1 MIILNTKK
9 TFIKSA
15 CALALLSAS
24 LGTIATTVHATETG
38 QAKIENSKQTTVDK
52 NNPGYKEIGGTK
64 HGVTDEF
71 VDIKTQGDLDKIITE
86 KGSDLSGINL
96 RFQNTES
103 LVFPAGV
110 YKFVSNTN
118 WSFPESSKGN
128 IDFSK
133 AVFALDSNVEFA
145 WTYNGNH
152 ATNGK
157 NQEISGVTVYG
168 TPDSFVIDK
177 NGKKTDSINLMRN
190 SLLNAQHITFKDWTT
205 NATAQHGPL
214 FNIEG
219 SQDITI
225 DNLVSQGV
233 GRESYTKANR
243 ESLNNSTKDTDK
255 DFANVIKISNV
266 DKYDNTRT
274 NTKQWAGVFVKPK
287 TDKLVSE
294 NITITNSTFKGYEG
308 KTGHSII
315 NNADDKI
322 VLPFG
327 GNIKSVKSD
336 QAYKNIVI
344 SNNKLD
350 HTMDFS
356 DKPTDVSYDPIALY
370 LGGKTTARD
379 DIKVTGNQITNYEGP
394 KTGLGTI
401 KENGN
406 YITWTVSDETPKP
419 AETPKPVEP
428 PKVETPKVETPKV
441 ETPKVEAPKVE
452 EPKVEEPKVEEP
464 KVETPKAEEPKV
476 ETPKVE
482 EPKVEEPKVE
492 EPKVEEPKAEEPKVE
507 TPKTEAKPEVK
518 PDVKPET
525 KPSTLEPKS
534 EPKSDFTTAQTPSQT
549 PAKQELPKTNDIKT
563 PLTISGIILATAG
576 LVTLGYRKF
585 FGKN

>member
-38 QAKIENSKQTTVDK
+38 QAKIENTSQSTTVDK
-52 NNPGYKEIGGTK
+52 KNPTYKYIQGKRYSVAEEI
-64 HGVTDEF
+64 
-71 VDIKTQGDLDKIITE
+71 VDIKTQSDLDNIVKE
-86 KGSDLSGINL
+86 KGSELTGANL
-96 RFQNTES
+96 RFQNTEN

-110 YKFVSNTN
+110 YKFAGNTK
-118 WSFPESSKGN
+118 WAFPEASKGN

-133 AVFALDSNVEFA
+133 AVFALDNKTEFI
-145 WTYNGNH
+145 WTYNGDH
-152 ATNGK
+152 STNGK
-157 NQEISGVTVYG
+157 NQEISGVTVFG
-168 TPDSFVIDK
+168 TPDSFVIGQDR
-177 NGKKTDSINLMRN
+177 KKTEDVNYMRN
-190 SLLNAQHITFKDWTT
+190 SLMNAQHITFKDWTA
-205 NATAQHGPL
+205 NATSKYGPL

-219 SQDITI
+219 SQNITI
-225 DNLVSQGV
+225 DNLTAQGV
-233 GRESYTKANR
+233 GNKAFTKEEREAFNTA
-243 ESLNNSTKDTDK
+243 KDSDTSM
-255 DFANVIKISNV
+255 ATAIKISNV
-266 DKYDNTRT
+266 DKFDSNQTE
-274 NTKQWAGVFVKPK
+274 KPEWKGLFVKPK
-287 TDKLVSE
+287 TDHMQSE

-315 NNADDKI
+315 DNADDKI
-322 VLPFG
+322 SLPFS
-327 GNIKSVKSD
+327 GNIKSEKSD
-336 QAYKNIVI
+336 LPYKNIVI

-350 HTMDFS
+350 HTIDFG
-356 DKPTDVSYDPIALY
+356 DKQKASVDPIALY

-419 AETPKPVEP
+419 AETPK
-428 PKVETPKVETPKV
+428 VETPKVETPKV

-452 EPKVEEPKVEEP
+452 EPK
-464 KVETPKAEEPKV
+464 AEEPKV

-482 EPKVEEPKVE
+482 EPKVEEPKA
-492 EPKVEEPKAEEPKVE
+492 EEPKAEEPKVETPKVE

-518 PDVKPET
+518 PDVKPEA

-563 PLTISGIILATAG
+563 PLTISGIVLATAG
-576 LVTLGYRKF
+576 LVALGYRKF

>member
-9 TFIKSA
+9 TLIKSA
-15 CALALLSAS
+15 CAVALLSAS

-38 QAKIENSKQTTVDK
+38 QAKIENSKQTTIDK

-71 VDIKTQGDLDKIITE
+71 VDIKSQGDLDKIVTE

-96 RFQNTES
+96 RFQNTEN

-110 YKFVSNTN
+110 YKFVGTTN

-128 IDFSK
+128 VDFSK
-133 AVFALDSNVEFA
+133 AVFALDSKAEFI
-145 WTYNGNH
+145 WTYNGDH

-168 TPDSFVIDK
+168 TPDSFVVGQD
-177 NGKKTDSINLMRN
+177 GKKSEDRNYMRN
-190 SLLNAQHITFKDWTT
+190 SLLNAQHITFKDWTA
-205 NATAQHGPL
+205 NAVAKQGPL

-243 ESLNNSTKDTDK
+243 EALNNATKDTDK

-266 DKYDNTRT
+266 DKYDNTQT
-274 NTKQWAGVFVKPK
+274 NTKQWTGVFVKPK

-344 SNNKLD
+344 SNNKFD
-350 HTMDFS
+350 HTMDFT

-370 LGGKTTARD
+370 LGGKVTPQEN
-379 DIKVTGNQITNYEGP
+379 IKVTGNQITNYEGP

-401 KENGN
+401 KDNGN

-419 AETPKPVEP
+419 AEEAPKVVEEA
-428 PKVETPKVETPKV
+428 PKVEQPKVEQ
-441 ETPKVEAPKVE
+441 PKVE
-452 EPKVEEPKVEEP
+452 EPKVEEPKVEE
-464 KVETPKAEEPKV
+464 TPKAEE
-476 ETPKVE
+476 PKVE

-492 EPKVEEPKAEEPKVE
+492 EPKVEEPKVEDKKVEEPKVE

-518 PDVKPET
+518 SDVKPET
-525 KPSTLEPKS
+525 KPSALESKS

-549 PAKQELPKTNDIKT
+549 PAKQELPKTNDGIKV

>member
-1 MIILNTKK
+1 MNTKK

-482 EPKVEEPKVE
+482 EPKVEEPK
-492 EPKVEEPKAEEPKVE
+492 AEEPKVE

>member
-1 MIILNTKK
+1 MNTKK

-38 QAKIENSKQTTVDK
+38 QAKIENTSQSTTVDK
-52 NNPGYKEIGGTK
+52 KNPTYKYIQGKRYSVAEEI
-64 HGVTDEF
+64 
-71 VDIKTQGDLDKIITE
+71 VDIKTQSDLDNIVKE
-86 KGSDLSGINL
+86 KGSELTGANL
-96 RFQNTES
+96 RFQNTEN

-110 YKFVSNTN
+110 YKFAGNTK
-118 WSFPESSKGN
+118 WAFPEASKGN

-133 AVFALDSNVEFA
+133 AVFALDNKTEFI
-145 WTYNGNH
+145 WTYNGDH
-152 ATNGK
+152 STNGK
-157 NQEISGVTVYG
+157 NQEISGVTVFG
-168 TPDSFVIDK
+168 TPDSFVIGQDR
-177 NGKKTDSINLMRN
+177 KKTEDVNYMRN
-190 SLLNAQHITFKDWTT
+190 SLMNAQHITFKDWTA
-205 NATAQHGPL
+205 NATSKYGPL

-219 SQDITI
+219 SQNITI
-225 DNLVSQGV
+225 DNLTAQGV
-233 GRESYTKANR
+233 GNKAFTKEEREAFNTA
-243 ESLNNSTKDTDK
+243 KDSDTSM
-255 DFANVIKISNV
+255 ATAIKISNV
-266 DKYDNTRT
+266 DKFDSNQTE
-274 NTKQWAGVFVKPK
+274 KPEWKGLFVKPK
-287 TDKLVSE
+287 TDHMQSE

-315 NNADDKI
+315 DNADDKI
-322 VLPFG
+322 SLPFS
-327 GNIKSVKSD
+327 GNIKSEKSD
-336 QAYKNIVI
+336 LPYKNIVI

-350 HTMDFS
+350 HTIDFG
-356 DKPTDVSYDPIALY
+356 DKQKASVDPIALY

-419 AETPKPVEP
+419 AETPK
-428 PKVETPKVETPKV
+428 VETPKVETPKV

-452 EPKVEEPKVEEP
+452 EPK
-464 KVETPKAEEPKV
+464 AEEPKV

-482 EPKVEEPKVE
+482 EPKVEEPKA
-492 EPKVEEPKAEEPKVE
+492 EEPKAEEPKVETPKVE

-518 PDVKPET
+518 PDVKPEA

-563 PLTISGIILATAG
+563 PLTISGIVLATAG
-576 LVTLGYRKF
+576 LVALGYRKF

>member
-96 RFQNTES
+96 RFQNTEN

-110 YKFVSNTN
+110 YKFVGNTN

-145 WTYNGNH
+145 WTYNGDH

-274 NTKQWAGVFVKPK
+274 NTKQWTGVFVKPK

-428 PKVETPKVETPKV
+428 PKVETPKVETPKA
-441 ETPKVEAPKVE
+441 ETPKA
-452 EPKVEEPKVEEP
+452 EEP
-464 KVETPKAEEPKV
+464 KVETPKAEE
-476 ETPKVE
+476 PKVE

-492 EPKVEEPKAEEPKVE
+492 EPKVEEPKVETPNAEEPKVE
-507 TPKTEAKPEVK
+507 TPKAEEPKAEVKPEVK
-518 PDVKPET
+518 SEVKPET

-576 LVTLGYRKF
+576 LVALGYRKF